1 MDENIFEKA
10 KRAIWYL
17 PHHDVTNPV
26 RFGSRLLHVAAA
38 VLNNFYVDILDIW
51 NLRKQEE

>member
-1 MDENIFEKA
+1 VDENIFEKA

-38 VLNNFYVDILDIW
+38 VLNNIYVDILDIW